1 MKLAFKRSSIL
12 ISIIII
18 GIITMPFIIPKV
30 VNADNP
36 GPFFSISVLSPN
48 TDTKRNQWATYLV
61 EQLPKIG
68 IAVDVFDL
76 TGWAQISPRTW
87 GYAGPYP
94 IPSYAAGGFDVTCFP
109 WNLGI
114 DVDLSGMF
122 NSDAITP
129 DGNNYYQYSNLEMDQ
144 AINNFTQAFSLDD
157 KIACALSIQDILYEE
172 LPSISIIYPQSVY
185 CFEENLRGWNG
196 VLWQLAYQPMN
207 NWSISGQTEFH
218 YAVPADFED
227 FHIHTYISNFD
238 ASWLHQIYNGLLERD
253 STLDYTYSPWLAE
266 SISSSDGQTY
276 SVAIKDDAVW
286 ADGTPLTTDDVIYN
300 YQLAVTP
307 ALGGISYSYY
317 IAYWNNDSITKIS
330 DKEFTIEFLQPYVF
344 QTTNLAL
351 DLIPPQIWSS
361 INPSDH
367 QTTAASWAKSSP
379 EKLFGAG
386 PYKLYSY
393 DDINSIIHLKKNPY
407 FDDWYGKE
415 PGFDD
420 IYFEFKGSKE
430 YTLAALA
437 AGDIDMVDAHFS
449 PQLDEIDIPG
459 ISYEVVTGP
468 SFEEIGVNMEHPW
481 IGTGELCPIVGPE
494 SAKHVRKAISHAI
507 DRSYISDEIYNGLAT
522 PAITPYPST
531 AVGFN
536 DRLTPYAYNL
546 EWSLWHMAQAGF
558 NVNTTFIPPNISLP
572 PLTPTNTDATLN
584 FNLSIFTFISILT
597 LIGGSII
604 LLRRRRI

>member
-1 MKLAFKRSSIL
+1 MTFTFKRSSIL
-12 ISIIII
+12 ISIIVI
-18 GIITMPFIIPKV
+18 GIITTTSSIPKV

-48 TDTKRNQWATYLV
+48 TNPARNQWATYLV

-94 IPSYAAGGFDVTCFP
+94 VPTYAEGGFDVVCLAWT
-109 WNLGI
+109 LGI

-129 DGNNYYQYSNLEMDQ
+129 DGNNYYQYSNPEMDQ
-144 AINNFTQAFSLDD
+144 AINNFTQAFTLDD

-185 CFEENLRGWNG
+185 CFDENLIGWNG
-196 VLWQLAYQPMN
+196 VLWQSASQPMN
-207 NWSISGQTEFH
+207 NWSILGQTEFH

-227 FHIHTYISNFD
+227 FHIQTYISNFD

-276 SVAIKDDAVW
+276 SVVIKDAAVW
-286 ADGTPLTTDDVIYN
+286 ADGLPVTTDDIIYN
-300 YQLAVTP
+300 YRLAVTP
-307 ALGGISYSYY
+307 ALGGTSYSSN
-317 IAYWNNDSITKIS
+317 IAYWDNDSITKIN
-330 DKEFTIEFLQPYVF
+330 DKEFTIDFLAPYVF
-344 QTTNLAL
+344 QESNLGL
-351 DLIPPQIWSS
+351 DLIPPQVWEAIA
-361 INPSDH
+361 PADH
-367 QTTAASWAKSSP
+367 QNIAANWAKSSP

-386 PYKLYSY
+386 PYKLHSY
-393 DDINSIIHLKKNPY
+393 NDINNIIHLKKNPY
-407 FDDWYGKE
+407 FDDWFGTE
-415 PGFDD
+415 PYFDD

-430 YTLAALA
+430 GALAALA
-437 AGDIDMVDAHFS
+437 AGDIDMVDAQFNS
-449 PQLDEIDIPG
+449 QLDEIDIPG
-459 ISYEVVTGP
+459 ISYELVAGL

-481 IGTGELCPIVGPE
+481 IGTGELCPIAGPE

-522 PAITPYPST
+522 PAITPYHST

-536 DRLTPYAYNL
+536 ERLTPYTYNL

-558 NVNTTFIPPNISLP
+558 NVNTTFIPPNTSLP

-584 FNLSIFTFISILT
+584 FNLSIFTFIGIIAF
-597 LIGGSII
+597 IGGSII
-604 LLRRRRI
+604 LLRYRKK

>member
-1 MKLAFKRSSIL
+1 MKFTFKRSSIL
-12 ISIIII
+12 ICIIVI
-18 GIITMPFIIPKV
+18 GIITTPYTIPKV
-30 VNADNP
+30 VRADNP

-48 TDTKRNQWATYLV
+48 TDTMRNQWASYLV

-76 TGWAQISPRTW
+76 TGYALISPRTW

-94 IPSYAAGGFDVTCFP
+94 VPTYAEGGFDVVCLP

-122 NSDAITP
+122 NSNAITP
-129 DGNNYYQYSNLEMDQ
+129 DGNNYYQYSNPEMDQ
-144 AINNFTQAFSLDD
+144 AISNFTQAFTLND
-157 KIACALSIQDILYEE
+157 KITCALSIQDILNEE

-185 CFEENLRGWNG
+185 CFDENLMGWNG
-196 VLWQLAYQPMN
+196 VLWKLASQPMN
-207 NWSISGQTEFH
+207 NWSILGQTEFH

-227 FHIHTYISNFD
+227 FHIQTYFSNFD

-276 SVAIKDDAVW
+276 NVVIKEAAVW
-286 ADGTPLTTDDVIYN
+286 ADGVPVTTDDVIYN
-300 YQLAVTP
+300 YRLAVTP
-307 ALGGISYSYY
+307 ALGGTSYSSN
-317 IAYWNNDSITKIS
+317 IVYWDNDSITKIN
-330 DKEFTIEFLQPYVF
+330 DKEFTIDFLVPYVF
-344 QTTNLAL
+344 QEGNLGL
-351 DLIPPQIWSS
+351 DLIPPQVWEAIA
-361 INPSDH
+361 PADH
-367 QTTAASWAKSSP
+367 QNIAANWAKSSP

-386 PYKLYSY
+386 PYKLHSY
-393 DDINSIIHLKKNPY
+393 DDINDIIHLKKNPY
-407 FDDWYGKE
+407 FDDWFGTESY
-415 PGFDD
+415 FDD

-430 YTLAALA
+430 SALAALA
-437 AGDIDMVDAHFS
+437 AGDVDMVDAQYS

-459 ISYEVVTGP
+459 INYELVAGP

-481 IGTGELCPIVGPE
+481 IGTGELCPIAGPE
-494 SAKHVRKAISHAI
+494 SAKHIRKAISHAI

-522 PAITPYPST
+522 PAITPYTSI

-536 DRLTPYAYNL
+536 ERLTPYTYNL

-558 NVNTTFIPPNISLP
+558 NVNTTFIPPNTSLP
-572 PLTPTNTDATLN
+572 PLTPTSTGSTLN
-584 FNLSIFTFISILT
+584 FNLSIFTFIGLLT
-597 LIGGSII
+597 LFGGSII
-604 LLRRRRI
+604 LLRRRRS